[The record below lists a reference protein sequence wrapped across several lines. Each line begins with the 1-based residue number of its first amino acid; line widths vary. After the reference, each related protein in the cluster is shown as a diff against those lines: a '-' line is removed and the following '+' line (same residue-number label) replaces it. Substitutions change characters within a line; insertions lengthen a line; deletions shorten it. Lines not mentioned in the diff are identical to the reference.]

1 MLENM
6 SDEDLLRLQDVL
18 KSSGMANRTGK
29 RTQDIQEY
37 GYDRKWAYHIV
48 RLLLQCEQILTEHD
62 LDIERNSEILKSIR
76 RGEWTLEQIDEWFN
90 NKEKS
95 LETLYAN
102 STLRHSPDEE
112 GLKRLLLQ
120 TLEMHY
126 GTLTTTVVQTSSMG
140 TLLSELDSLVK
151 KYTGQP

>member
-1 MLENM
+1 
-6 SDEDLLRLQDVL
+6 
-18 KSSGMANRTGK
+18 MANRTGK
-29 RTQDIQEY
+29 RSQDIQEY

-95 LETLYAN
+95 LETLHAN
-102 STLRHSPDEE
+102 STLRDKPDEDS
-112 GLKRLLLQ
+112 LKRLLLQ
-120 TLEMHY
+120 SLEMHY
-126 GTLTTTVVQTSSMG
+126 GTLTSAVVLTNN
-140 TLLSELDSLVK
+140 TDALLAELETLVK
-151 KYTGQP
+151 KYTG

>member
-1 MLENM
+1 M
-6 SDEDLLRLQDVL
+6 SLRDVL

-29 RTQDIQEY
+29 RSQDIQEY

-95 LETLYAN
+95 LETLHAN
-102 STLRHSPDEE
+102 STLRDKPDEDS
-112 GLKRLLLQ
+112 LKRLLLQ
-120 TLEMHY
+120 SLEMHY
-126 GTLTTTVVQTSSMG
+126 GTLTSAVVLTNN
-140 TLLSELDSLVK
+140 TDALLAELETLVK
-151 KYTGQP
+151 KYTG

>member
-1 MLENM
+1 L
-6 SDEDLLRLQDVL
+6 SLRDVL

-29 RTQDIQEY
+29 RSQDIQQY
-37 GYDRKWAYHIV
+37 GYDTKWAYHIV
-48 RLLLQCEQILTEHD
+48 RLLLQCEQILVEHD

-102 STLRHSPDEE
+102 STLQDKPDEE
-112 GLKRLLLQ
+112 SLKRLLLQ
-120 TLEMHY
+120 SLEMHY
-126 GTLTTTVVQTSSMG
+126 GTLTSTVVLTNNRD
-140 TLLSELDSLVK
+140 TLLAELESLVK
-151 KYTGQP
+151 KYTG

>member
-6 SDEDLLRLQDVL
+6 SDEDLLSLRDVL

-29 RTQDIQEY
+29 RSQDIQQY
-37 GYDRKWAYHIV
+37 GYDTKWAYHIV
-48 RLLLQCEQILTEHD
+48 RLLLQCEQILVEHD

-102 STLRHSPDEE
+102 STLQDKPDEE
-112 GLKRLLLQ
+112 SLKRLLLQ
-120 TLEMHY
+120 SLEMHY
-126 GTLTTTVVQTSSMG
+126 GTLTSTVVLTNNRD
-140 TLLSELDSLVK
+140 TLLAELESLVK
-151 KYTGQP
+151 KYTG

>member
-1 MLENM
+1 M
-6 SDEDLLRLQDVL
+6 SLRDVL

-29 RTQDIQEY
+29 RSQDIQQY
-37 GYDRKWAYHIV
+37 GYDTKWAYHIV
-48 RLLLQCEQILTEHD
+48 RLLLQCEQILVEHD

-102 STLRHSPDEE
+102 STLQDKPDEE
-112 GLKRLLLQ
+112 SLKRLLLQ
-120 TLEMHY
+120 SLEMHY
-126 GTLTTTVVQTSSMG
+126 GTLTSTVVLTNNRD
-140 TLLSELDSLVK
+140 TLLAELESLVK
-151 KYTGQP
+151 KYTG